1 MTRRPE
7 SPEVKALEGRED
19 AEPLRSGQ
27 LGGQANRR
35 AAAKANGSDAEIGS
49 RTKLIQAD
57 ISEMPRVSFLYSMAS
72 ADAEELRS
80 THRVSRRRLKVAILD
95 STAVKVR
102 KVRRADRMTLRMSR
116 TGSITGDAGKWAG
129 AFLTGG

>member
-1 MTRRPE
+1 MTVWYPCWVKAKVSPTQFSVWRRSDIRQAHGVTRRPE
-7 SPEVKALEGRED
+7 RPEVKALEGRED

-27 LGGQANRR
+27 LGGRTNRR

-80 THRVSRRRLKVAILD
+80 THRVSRRKLKAAILD

-102 KVRRADRMTLRMSR
+102 
-116 TGSITGDAGKWAG
+116 
-129 AFLTGG
+129 